1 MCPLF
6 GHRKLRWQAICDSFM
21 NVIDILVHV
30 RTSVKAMSSRTVYHQ
45 NETCWYRLK
54 MLFLFL
60 CCAYLAYG
68 RYSLMHFS

>member
-6 GHRKLRWQAICDSFM
+6 GHRKLRWQAISDSFM

-30 RTSVKAMSSRTVYHQ
+30 RTSVKAMSSRSVYHQ

-54 MLFLFL
+54 NITLVTLL
-60 CCAYLAYG
+60 CISGLW
-68 RYSLMHFS
+68 